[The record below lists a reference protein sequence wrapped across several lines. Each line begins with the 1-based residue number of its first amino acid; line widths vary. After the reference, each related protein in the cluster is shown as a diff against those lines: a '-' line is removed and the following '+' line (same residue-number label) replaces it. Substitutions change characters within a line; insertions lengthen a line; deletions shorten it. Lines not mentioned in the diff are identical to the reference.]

1 MGGEHVQRVGHP
13 LVGRANSDPRRG
25 EMIDVEVPTHVAS
38 VITHASGPI
47 STLVTSNI
55 VGEASRIGFGSALAT
70 MMLLIS
76 SVFIVF
82 YLRIV
87 MREQR

>member
-1 MGGEHVQRVGHP
+1 M
-13 LVGRANSDPRRG
+13 
-25 EMIDVEVPTHVAS
+25 
-38 VITHASGPI
+38 
-47 STLVTSNI
+47 TSNI

-70 MMLLIS
+70 FMLVISTVLIA
-76 SVFIVF
+76 I